1 MLSKNQIKEVKIN
14 NIKVKAIPQEKEE
27 DISKWR
33 GSKIFNVR
41 YPNIFLLAK
50 KIVAK
55 LVLFSLS

>member
-1 MLSKNQIKEVKIN
+1 MDLKKIN

-33 GSKIFNVR
+33 GSKIFNVH